1 MVFQSEEFFSG
12 DRIKSNMLLVSLGTE
27 VSSKSTSS
35 LVVVATKTT
44 GQGPVDSHPQD
55 VVLQL
60 LIETKKNQPSQ
71 CQMFLALLEM
81 HGPLLVLNSECSRCQ
96 MIIHKMKPLSS
107 QPFTLC
113 SGRRGM
119 TKKVFAKTGLAA

>member
-1 MVFQSEEFFSG
+1 MFQLEEFFSG
-12 DRIKSNMLLVSLGTE
+12 DRIKSNMLFVSLGTE
-27 VSSKSTSS
+27 VSTKSSS
-35 LVVVATKTT
+35 LVVVVAKKTT

-107 QPFTLC
+107 QPFTSC

>member
-1 MVFQSEEFFSG
+1 MFQLEEFFSG
-12 DRIKSNMLLVSLGTE
+12 DRIKSNMLFVSLGTE
-27 VSSKSTSS
+27 VSTKSSS
-35 LVVVATKTT
+35 LVVVVAKKTT

-60 LIETKKNQPSQ
+60 LIETKKSQPSQ